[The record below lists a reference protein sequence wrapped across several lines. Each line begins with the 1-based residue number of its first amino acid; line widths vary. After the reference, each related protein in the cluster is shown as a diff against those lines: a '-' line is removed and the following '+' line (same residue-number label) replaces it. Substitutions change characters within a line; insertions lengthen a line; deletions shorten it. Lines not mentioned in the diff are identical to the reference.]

1 MVPLGLGSS
10 LSKASVVRS
19 ASLILDTYTGAV
31 AAYSLRSL
39 KSGVTSVIKVR
50 RSNDDAHADFTASEI
65 TDGTLT
71 TWTGSN
77 DGFVN
82 TLYDQSGNGN
92 HGVVAS
98 DALEPKLVNSG
109 SVLTSGNSSKP
120 AFHFDGSNDFIPLGD
135 FSDALNINNLS
146 SFAVFEPDDVSSDE
160 SQILML
166 GGSAGG
172 NKRWFFK
179 TKSGN
184 LEFSYAGTGN
194 PIADF
199 NTTANNDQNL
209 VSMIAGSTLGGF
221 RPFLNG
227 TALGSGS
234 VSVVS
239 NSNDSTDAS
248 LGGQGGSGVWAF
260 DGLMSEIIVYGSDQ
274 SANRTEIEGNIT
286 DYYGI

>member
-1 MVPLGLGSS
+1 
-10 LSKASVVRS
+10 
-19 ASLILDTYTGAV
+19 
-31 AAYSLRSL
+31 
-39 KSGVTSVIKVR
+39 
-50 RSNDDAHADFTASEI
+50 
-65 TDGTLT
+65 
-71 TWTGSN
+71 
-77 DGFVN
+77 
-82 TLYDQSGNGN
+82 
-92 HGVVAS
+92 
-98 DALEPKLVNSG
+98 
-109 SVLTSGNSSKP
+109 
-120 AFHFDGSNDFIPLGD
+120 
-135 FSDALNINNLS
+135 
-146 SFAVFEPDDVSSDE
+146 
-160 SQILML
+160 ML

-179 TKSGN
+179 TLSGN

-209 VSMIAGSTLGGF
+209 VTMIAGSTLGGF

-234 VSVVS
+234 VSVVP